1 MTARTRLGTPPQH
14 MQLLGEY
21 SKISEYYAYI

>member
-14 MQLLGEY
+14 MQLSVEY